1 MNIQLARHDDKTV
14 ELTLSIPWESI
25 QKTYNEV
32 VEDFVKETE
41 LPGFRKGKAPR
52 SAVEEKLDKT
62 KVYEEVLQR
71 LIPKLYAEAV
81 QQEKIHPIVM
91 PKINLVEAKEGQ
103 EWKILAITCEKPDI
117 KLGKY
122 KEAIH
127 DLKASNKKIW
137 LPGEE
142 QKKPASPAGGDEEK
156 VKLDELLQIVY
167 TSITTVLP
175 KILLEQEVNRLLSDL
190 VDQTKKLGLSVE
202 QYLAST
208 NRTAD
213 GIRHE
218 YEEQAKR
225 TLTLEFGLEAI
236 ADIEGVI
243 ISDDDINAVIKTAKS
258 DDERKAMENQKYYL
272 ATILRRQKTIDM
284 LANLS

>member
-1 MNIQLARHDDKTV
+1 MNIQLKRHDDKTI
-14 ELTLSIPWESI
+14 ELTLSIPWDSI

-71 LIPKLYAEAV
+71 LIPKLYSEAI

-91 PKINLVEAKEGQ
+91 PKINLQEAKEGQ
-103 EWKILAITCEKPDI
+103 EWKIFAVTCEKPDI
-117 KLGKY
+117 TLGKY
-122 KEAIH
+122 KEAIV
-127 DLKASNKKIW
+127 DLKASKQKKIW
-137 LPGEE
+137 VPGQEP
-142 QKKPASPAGGDEEK
+142 KKEDEEK
-156 VKLDELLQIVY
+156 EKKVTLDELLQAVY
-167 TSITTVLP
+167 TSIITVIP
-175 KILLEQEVNRLLSDL
+175 KILLDQEVNRLLSDL
-190 VDQTKKLGLSVE
+190 VDQTKKLGLTVE

-218 YEEQAKR
+218 YEEQARR

-236 ADIEGVI
+236 ADKEGI
-243 ISDDDINAVIKTAKS
+243 LITDDDINAVIKTAKS
-258 DDERKAMENQKYYL
+258 DGERKTMENQKYYL
-272 ATILRRQKTIDM
+272 ATILRRQKTIDT

>member
-1 MNIQLARHDDKTV
+1 MNIHVNRHEDKTI

-71 LIPKLYAEAV
+71 LIPKLYSEAV

-117 KLGKY
+117 TLGNY
-122 KEAIH
+122 KDAIV
-127 DLKASNKKIW
+127 DLKAAKQKKIW
-137 LPGEE
+137 LPGQEP
-142 QKKPASPAGGDEEK
+142 KKEDEEK
-156 VKLDELLQIVY
+156 EKKVSLDELLQAVY
-167 TSITTVLP
+167 TAITTVLP
-175 KILLEQEVNRLLSDL
+175 KILLDQEVNRLLSDL

-208 NRTAD
+208 NRTAE

-225 TLTLEFGLEAI
+225 TLTLEFGLETI
-236 ADIEGVI
+236 ADKEGI
-243 ISDDDINAVIKTAKS
+243 LISDDDIEAVIKTAKS

-284 LANLS
+284 LAAL

>member
-1 MNIQLARHDDKTV
+1 MNIHVNRHEDKTI

-71 LIPKLYAEAV
+71 LIPKLYSEAV

-117 KLGKY
+117 TLGNY
-122 KEAIH
+122 KDAIV
-127 DLKASNKKIW
+127 DLKAVKQKKIW
-137 LPGEE
+137 LPGQEP
-142 QKKPASPAGGDEEK
+142 KKEDEEK
-156 VKLDELLQIVY
+156 EKKVSLDELLQAVY
-167 TSITTVLP
+167 TAITTVLP
-175 KILLEQEVNRLLSDL
+175 KILLDQEVNRLLSDL

-208 NRTAD
+208 NRTAE

-225 TLTLEFGLEAI
+225 TLTLEFGLETI
-236 ADIEGVI
+236 ADKEGI
-243 ISDDDINAVIKTAKS
+243 LISDDDIEAVIKTAKS

-284 LANLS
+284 LAAL

>member
-1 MNIQLARHDDKTV
+1 MNIQVKRHDDKTI
-14 ELTLSIPWESI
+14 ELTLSIPWDSI

-52 SAVEEKLDKT
+52 SSVEEKLDKT

-71 LIPKLYAEAV
+71 LIPKLYSEAV

-91 PKINLVEAKEGQ
+91 PKINLLEAKEGQ

-117 KLGKY
+117 TLGKY
-122 KEAIH
+122 KEAIV
-127 DLKASNKKIW
+127 DLKASKQKKIW
-137 LPGEE
+137 LPGQEP
-142 QKKPASPAGGDEEK
+142 KKEEEK
-156 VKLDELLQIVY
+156 PQKPTLDELLQAVY
-167 TSITTVLP
+167 GAITTVIP
-175 KILLEQEVNRLLSDL
+175 KILQDQEVNRLLSDL
-190 VDQTKKLGLSVE
+190 VDQTKKLGLTVE

-218 YEEQAKR
+218 YEQQAKR

-236 ADIEGVI
+236 ADAEGI
-243 ISDDDINAVIKTAKS
+243 IITDDDINAVIKTAKT

>member
-1 MNIQLARHDDKTV
+1 MNIQVKRHDDKTI
-14 ELTLSIPWESI
+14 ELTLSIPWDSI

-71 LIPKLYAEAV
+71 LIPKLYSEAV

-91 PKINLVEAKEGQ
+91 PKINLLEAKEGQ

-117 KLGKY
+117 TLGKY
-122 KEAIH
+122 KEAIV
-127 DLKASNKKIW
+127 DLKASKQKKIW
-137 LPGEE
+137 VPGQEP
-142 QKKPASPAGGDEEK
+142 KKEEEK
-156 VKLDELLQIVY
+156 PQKPTLDEILQVIY

-175 KILLEQEVNRLLSDL
+175 KILQDQEVNRLLSDL
-190 VDQTKKLGLSVE
+190 VDQTKKLGLTVE

-218 YEEQAKR
+218 YEQQAKR

-236 ADIEGVI
+236 ADREGII
-243 ISDDDINAVIKTAKS
+243 ISDDDIM
-258 DDERKAMENQKYYL
+258 R
-272 ATILRRQKTIDM
+272 
-284 LANLS
+284 

>member
-1 MNIQLARHDDKTV
+1 MNIALSRHDDKTI

-25 QKTYNEV
+25 QKTNNEV
-32 VEDFVKETE
+32 IEDFVRETE

-52 SAVEEKLDKT
+52 AVVEEKLDKT
-62 KVYEEVLQR
+62 KIYEEVLQR

-81 QQEKIHPIVM
+81 AQEKIHPIVM

-103 EWKILAITCEKPDI
+103 EWKILAITCEKPNI
-117 KLGKY
+117 TLGKY
-122 KEAIH
+122 KEAII
-127 DLKASNKKIW
+127 DLKASKKKIW
-137 LPGEE
+137 TPGQE
-142 QKKPASPAGGDEEK
+142 KKTEEEK
-156 VKLDELLQIVY
+156 VTIDQILQAIY
-167 TSITTVLP
+167 TSITTVIP
-175 KILLEQEVNRLLSDL
+175 KILLDQEVNRLLSDL

-208 NRTAD
+208 NRTAE

-236 ADIEGVI
+236 ADAEGVL
-243 ISDDDINAVIKTAKS
+243 ISDDDIAAVIKTAKS

-284 LANLS
+284 LANLA

>member
-1 MNIQLARHDDKTV
+1 MNIQLTRHEDKTI

-32 VEDFVKETE
+32 IEDFVKEIE

-62 KVYEEVLQR
+62 KIYEEVLQR
-71 LIPKLYAEAV
+71 LIPKLYSEAV

-117 KLGKY
+117 TLGKY

-127 DLKASNKKIW
+127 DLKSSKKKIW
-137 LPGEE
+137 VPG
-142 QKKPASPAGGDEEK
+142 QDTKKEDEK
-156 VKLDELLQIVY
+156 VPLDELLNVVY
-167 TSITTVLP
+167 KAITAIIP
-175 KILLEQEVNRLLSDL
+175 KILLDQEVNRLLSDL
-190 VDQTKKLGLSVE
+190 VDQTKKLGLTVE
-202 QYLAST
+202 QYLSST
-208 NRTAD
+208 SRTAD
-213 GIRHE
+213 VIRHE
-218 YEEQAKR
+218 YEEQARR
-225 TLTLEFGLEAI
+225 TLTLEFGLESI
-236 ADIEGVI
+236 ADAEGI
-243 ISDDDINAVIKTAKS
+243 TISDEDINAVIKTAKS
-258 DDERKAMENQKYYL
+258 DDERKSMENQKYYL
-272 ATILRRQKTIDM
+272 ATILRRQKTIDH

>member
-1 MNIQLARHDDKTV
+1 MNIQVKRHDDKTI
-14 ELTLSIPWESI
+14 ELTLAIPWDNI

-41 LPGFRKGKAPR
+41 LPGFRKGKAPK

-71 LIPKLYAEAV
+71 LIPKLYSEAV

-91 PKINLVEAKEGQ
+91 PKINLLEAKEGQ

-117 KLGKY
+117 TLGAY

-127 DLKASNKKIW
+127 DLKISKKKIW
-137 LPGEE
+137 LPG
-142 QKKPASPAGGDEEK
+142 QDTKKDDEK
-156 VKLDELLQIVY
+156 VPLDELLNVVY
-167 TSITTVLP
+167 KSITAVIP
-175 KILLEQEVNRLLSDL
+175 KILLDQEVNRLLSDL
-190 VDQTKKLGLSVE
+190 IDQTKKLGLTVE

-236 ADIEGVI
+236 ADREGII

>member
-1 MNIQLARHDDKTV
+1 MNIQLKRHDDKTV
-14 ELTLSIPWESI
+14 ELTLSIPWDSI

-32 VEDFVKETE
+32 IEDFVKETE

-52 SAVEEKLDKT
+52 TAVEEKLDKT

-71 LIPKLYAEAV
+71 LIPKLYSEAI

-91 PKINLVEAKEGQ
+91 PKINLLEAKEGQ
-103 EWKILAITCEKPDI
+103 EWKILAITCEKPEI
-117 KLGKY
+117 TLGKY
-122 KEAIH
+122 KEAIV
-127 DLKASNKKIW
+127 DLKTSKQKKIW

-142 QKKPASPAGGDEEK
+142 PKKEDEEK
-156 VKLDELLQIVY
+156 EKKVTLDELLQAVY
-167 TSITTVLP
+167 SSITTVLP
-175 KILLEQEVNRLLSDL
+175 KILLDQEVNRLLSDL
-190 VDQTKKLGLSVE
+190 VDQTKKLGLTVD

-213 GIRHE
+213 GIRRE
-218 YEEQAKR
+218 YEEQARR
-225 TLTLEFGLEAI
+225 TVTLEFGLEAI
-236 ADIEGVI
+236 ADAQGVL

-284 LANLS
+284 LANLV

>member
-1 MNIQLARHDDKTV
+1 MNIAVSRHDDKTI

-25 QKTYNEV
+25 QKTNNEV
-32 VEDFVKETE
+32 IEDFVRETE

-52 SAVEEKLDKT
+52 AVVEEKLDKT
-62 KVYEEVLQR
+62 KIYEEVLQR

-81 QQEKIHPIVM
+81 AQEKIHPIVM

-103 EWKILAITCEKPDI
+103 EWKILAITCEKPNI
-117 KLGKY
+117 TLGKY
-122 KEAIH
+122 KEAII
-127 DLKASNKKIW
+127 DLKASKKKIW
-137 LPGEE
+137 TPGQE
-142 QKKPASPAGGDEEK
+142 KKTEEEK
-156 VKLDELLQIVY
+156 VTIDQILQAIY
-167 TSITTVLP
+167 TSITTVIP
-175 KILLEQEVNRLLSDL
+175 KILLDQEVNRLLSDL

-213 GIRHE
+213 AIRHE

-236 ADIEGVI
+236 ADAEGVL
-243 ISDDDINAVIKTAKS
+243 ISDDDIAAVIKTAKS

-284 LANLS
+284 LANLA

>member
-1 MNIQLARHDDKTV
+1 MNIQLKRHEDKTI
-14 ELTLSIPWESI
+14 ELTLSIPWNNI

-52 SAVEEKLDKT
+52 TAVEEKLDKT

-71 LIPKLYAEAV
+71 LIPKLYSEAV

-91 PKINLVEAKEGQ
+91 PKINLQEAKEGQ
-103 EWKILAITCEKPDI
+103 EWKILAITCEKPDLT
-117 KLGKY
+117 LGKY
-122 KEAIH
+122 KEAIV
-127 DLKASNKKIW
+127 DLKATKQKRIW
-137 LPGEE
+137 LPGQEP
-142 QKKPASPAGGDEEK
+142 KKEDEEK
-156 VKLDELLQIVY
+156 EKKVTLDELLQAVY
-167 TSITTVLP
+167 TSITAVLP
-175 KILLEQEVNRLLSDL
+175 KILLDQEVNRLLSDL

-218 YEEQAKR
+218 YEEQARR

-236 ADIEGVI
+236 ADREGI
-243 ISDDDINAVIKTAKS
+243 LINDDDISAVIKTAKS

-284 LANLS
+284 LAAL

>member
-1 MNIQLARHDDKTV
+1 MNIQVKRHDDKTI
-14 ELTLSIPWESI
+14 ELTLSIPWDSI

-71 LIPKLYAEAV
+71 LIPKLYSEAV

-91 PKINLVEAKEGQ
+91 PKINLLEAKEGQ

-117 KLGKY
+117 TLGKY
-122 KEAIH
+122 KEAIV
-127 DLKASNKKIW
+127 DLKASKQKKIW
-137 LPGEE
+137 LPGQEP
-142 QKKPASPAGGDEEK
+142 KKEDEEK
-156 VKLDELLQIVY
+156 EKKVTLDELLQTVY
-167 TSITTVLP
+167 SSITTVLP
-175 KILLEQEVNRLLSDL
+175 KILLDQEVNRLLSDL
-190 VDQTKKLGLSVE
+190 VDQTKKLGLTVE

-236 ADIEGVI
+236 ADKESILI
-243 ISDDDINAVIKTAKS
+243 TDDDINAVIKTAKS

-284 LANLS
+284 LANLT

>member
-1 MNIQLARHDDKTV
+1 MNIQVNRHEDKTI

-71 LIPKLYAEAV
+71 LIPKLYSEAV

-117 KLGKY
+117 TLGKY
-122 KEAIH
+122 KDAIV
-127 DLKASNKKIW
+127 DLKAAKQKKIW
-137 LPGEE
+137 LPGQEP
-142 QKKPASPAGGDEEK
+142 KKEDEEK
-156 VKLDELLQIVY
+156 EKKVSLDELLQAVY

-175 KILLEQEVNRLLSDL
+175 KILLDQEVNRLLSDL

-208 NRTAD
+208 NRTAE

-225 TLTLEFGLEAI
+225 TLTLEFGLETI
-236 ADIEGVI
+236 ADKEGI
-243 ISDDDINAVIKTAKS
+243 LISDDDIEAVIKTAKS

-284 LANLS
+284 LAAL

>member
-1 MNIQLARHDDKTV
+1 MNIQLKRHDDKTV
-14 ELTLSIPWESI
+14 ELTLSIPWDNI

-32 VEDFVKETE
+32 VEDFVRETE

-52 SAVEEKLDKT
+52 TAVEEKLDKT

-71 LIPKLYAEAV
+71 LIPKLYSEAV

-91 PKINLVEAKEGQ
+91 PKINLIEAKEGQ

-117 KLGKY
+117 TLGKY
-122 KEAIH
+122 KEAVI
-127 DLKASNKKIW
+127 DLKAAKQKKIW
-137 LPGEE
+137 LPGQEP
-142 QKKPASPAGGDEEK
+142 KKEDEEK
-156 VKLDELLQIVY
+156 EKKPTLDELLQAVY
-167 TSITTVLP
+167 TSIKTTIP
-175 KILLEQEVNRLLSDL
+175 SILLEQEVNRLLSDL

-218 YEEQAKR
+218 YEEQARK
-225 TLTLEFGLEAI
+225 TLTLEFGLEEI
-236 ADIEGVI
+236 ADKEGI
-243 ISDDDINAVIKTAKS
+243 LISDDDISAVIKTAKS

-284 LANLS
+284 LAAL

>member
-1 MNIQLARHDDKTV
+1 MNIHVNRHEDKTI

-71 LIPKLYAEAV
+71 LIPKLYSEAV

-117 KLGKY
+117 TLGKY
-122 KEAIH
+122 KDAIV
-127 DLKASNKKIW
+127 DLKAAKQKKIW
-137 LPGEE
+137 LPGQEP
-142 QKKPASPAGGDEEK
+142 KKEDEEK
-156 VKLDELLQIVY
+156 EKKVSLDELLQAVY

-175 KILLEQEVNRLLSDL
+175 KILLDQEVNRLLSDL

-208 NRTAD
+208 NRTAE

-225 TLTLEFGLEAI
+225 TLTLEFGLETI
-236 ADIEGVI
+236 ADKEGI
-243 ISDDDINAVIKTAKS
+243 LISDDDIEAVIKTAKS

-284 LANLS
+284 LAAL

>member
-1 MNIQLARHDDKTV
+1 MNIQLVRHDDKTV
-14 ELTLSIPWESI
+14 ELTLLIPWDSI

-32 VEDFVKETE
+32 VEDFARETE
-41 LPGFRKGKAPR
+41 IPGFRKGKAPKA
-52 SAVEEKLDKT
+52 AVEEKLDKT

-71 LIPKLYAEAV
+71 LIPKLYSDAV
-81 QQEKIHPIVM
+81 AQEKIHPIIM
-91 PKINLVEAKEGQ
+91 PKINLIEAKEGQ
-103 EWKILAITCEKPDI
+103 EWKVLAITCEKPNI
-117 KLGKY
+117 TLGKY
-122 KEAIH
+122 KEAIV
-127 DLKASNKKIW
+127 DLKAAKQKKIW
-137 LPGEE
+137 VPGQEPKKANGEE
-142 QKKPASPAGGDEEK
+142 DKK
-156 VKLDELLQIVY
+156 VTLDELLQTVY
-167 TSITTVLP
+167 TSITTILP
-175 KILLEQEVNRLLSDL
+175 KILLDQEVNRLLSDL

-213 GIRHE
+213 GIRGE

-236 ADIEGVI
+236 ADSEGI
-243 ISDDDINAVIKTAKS
+243 LISDDDIAAVIKTAKS

-284 LANLS
+284 LAAL

>member
-1 MNIQLARHDDKTV
+1 MNIAVSRHDDKTI

-25 QKTYNEV
+25 QKTNNEV
-32 VEDFVKETE
+32 IEDFVRETE

-52 SAVEEKLDKT
+52 AVVEEKLDKT
-62 KVYEEVLQR
+62 KIYEEVLQR

-81 QQEKIHPIVM
+81 AQEKIHPIVM

-122 KEAIH
+122 KEVII
-127 DLKASNKKIW
+127 DLKASKKKIW
-137 LPGEE
+137 TPGQE
-142 QKKPASPAGGDEEK
+142 KKTEEEK
-156 VKLDELLQIVY
+156 VTIDQILQAIY
-167 TSITTVLP
+167 TSITTVIP
-175 KILLEQEVNRLLSDL
+175 KILLDQEVNRLLSDL

-208 NRTAD
+208 NRTAE

-236 ADIEGVI
+236 ADAEGVL
-243 ISDDDINAVIKTAKS
+243 ISDDDIAAVIKTAKS

-284 LANLS
+284 LANLA